1 MIGEGKYLVGR
12 GEEVRRKRK
21 GRKIF
26 VKGFFGIASVV
37 LVYLKS
43 HLHVTK
49 WWDVMEG
56 RCIKSFTLC
65 RLLWVWAG
73 CGRPWSALMGAT
85 RSAIQLKKKSG
96 K

>member
-1 MIGEGKYLVGR
+1 MEKENKFSLRKGRKRKKIIGEEKYLVGR

-43 HLHVTK
+43 HLHY
-49 WWDVMEG
+49 G
-56 RCIKSFTLC
+56 
-65 RLLWVWAG
+65 
-73 CGRPWSALMGAT
+73 GAMC
-85 RSAIQLKKKSG
+85 
-96 K
+96 